1 MHINMHELQKE
12 ADIMVVKFTSISNGK
27 DAETWDSSLSMR
39 GKAGT
44 ITCVLVTVP

>member
-27 DAETWDSSLSMR
+27 DATLGFLR
-39 GKAGT
+39 LGT
-44 ITCVLVTVP
+44 QALVYMAKQEL